1 MMRRLIS
8 RVIVLLFIG
17 GLCVS
22 SHLSLASDGGVLFE
36 SLKCGACHKPDQKA
50 AGVSLAEIAKAYAD
64 PAKLVTFFKGEA
76 PYIIEST
83 KKGMMKGQ
91 MKNLAALSDE
101 DKKALSDYILSF
113 K

>member
-1 MMRRLIS
+1 MMRKLIWKA
-8 RVIVLLFIG
+8 IVLVFIG

-22 SHLSLASDGGVLFE
+22 AHLSLAGDGGALYE

-64 PAKLVTFFKGEA
+64 PAKLVTFFKGEG
-76 PYIIEST
+76 PFIIESA
-83 KKGMMKGQ
+83 KQGMMKGQ